1 MLGMKEYAV
10 KRIVRTAVLAL
21 TVLCCTVC
29 SASASVFDDD
39 GVMRLVSRDH
49 KITKNYVPADLVLP
63 DVPTNKKSQKE
74 NIYLRDFA
82 AKALEELF
90 AAAKE
95 EEGHALLA
103 VSGYRTYGT
112 QQANFNRKVEEV
124 GSKAAAQRKVAPA
137 GASEHQL
144 GLAMDVVCENFRY
157 LNSGFLETEEG
168 KWVNDN
174 CYRFGYIIR
183 YTKAWSDVTGVAAE
197 PWHIRY
203 VGNPSATAIHWL
215 NIPYETYCE
224 YASLL
229 PEYVLTNGNPYL
241 IYGVVA
247 LAMNG
252 DYEGIE
258 ELQNTDLTS
267 PRSLQ
272 DVTEMYLPE
281 GVMLSDVMNG
291 ECDYAVAP

>member
-1 MLGMKEYAV
+1 M
-10 KRIVRTAVLAL
+10 KRIPYIAALVVAVL
-21 TVLCCTVC
+21 LCTAFA
-29 SASASVFDDD
+29 ASASVFDDD
-39 GVMRLVSRDH
+39 GVLRLVSRDH
-49 KITKNYVPADLVLP
+49 KITKNYVPADLTLP

-74 NIYLRDFA
+74 SIYMRDFA

-95 EEGHALLA
+95 EKGHALLA

-124 GSKAAAQRKVAPA
+124 GSKEAAQRKVAPA

-157 LNSGFLETEEG
+157 LNSGFLDTEEG

-203 VGNPSATAIHWL
+203 VGNPSATAVHWL
-215 NIPYETYCE
+215 NIPYETYCD
-224 YASLL
+224 YAAML
-229 PEYVLTNGNPYL
+229 PEYALTNGNPYL
-241 IYGVVA
+241 IYGA
-247 LAMNG
+247 ISLAMNG
-252 DYEGIE
+252 DYAAVE
-258 ELQNTDLTS
+258 EMQNTDLTN
-267 PRSLQ
+267 PQALA
-272 DVTEMYLPE
+272 DVTQMYLPQ
-281 GVMLSDVMNG
+281 GVNIADVMSG